1 MKEQKQGKC
10 VIVSSLAGFNPMPYH
25 GGYSASKIAVRML
38 ADSWRNTL
46 SKHNIQ
52 FTTICPGFIKSE
64 MTDVNEFHMLFLM
77 ETDVAARKMLRA
89 IDVGKKTY
97 ILPWQWR
104 VLINLN
110 LFKLAQKLL
119 A

>member
-1 MKEQKQGKC
+1 
-10 VIVSSLAGFNPMPYH
+10 
-25 GGYSASKIAVRML
+25 
-38 ADSWRNTL
+38 
-46 SKHNIQ
+46 
-52 FTTICPGFIKSE
+52 

-104 VLINLN
+104 VLVNLN

>member
-1 MKEQKQGKC
+1 
-10 VIVSSLAGFNPMPYH
+10 MPYH

-46 SKHNIQ
+46 LKYNIQ